1 MVEAKVSLLS
11 LLEREYLGRPG
22 QGQVNSSDM
31 EAAPKVESLVPIS
44 HKNLAMEVRPLVLAL
59 LLPLGF
65 KGDWTRWSLYIF
77 KCVFYSLTSDLQGL
91 FLARCCPWTYFIW
104 GREWWWTWWRRRW
117 WLVFVWGC
125 ETLEGKTHD
134 EEAIPYSLFSSSHLV
149 EEPT

>member
-1 MVEAKVSLLS
+1 MVEAQVSLLS

-22 QGQVNSSDM
+22 QWQVNSSDM

-91 FLARCCPWTYFIW
+91 FLARCCP
-104 GREWWWTWWRRRW
+104 
-117 WLVFVWGC
+117 C
-125 ETLEGKTHD
+125 ELILSGVVSGGELD
-134 EEAIPYSLFSSSHLV
+134 EEGDDG
-149 EEPT
+149 